1 MCRLKLSYLD
11 IIPYFFYINY
21 IILKEISPK
30 DTIKID
36 FYSFG
41 KTYTEKEKLERIE
54 QLADAV
60 EFEKYDVKVC
70 LNNKLVKH
78 RFVYFEDWIHLTGN
92 KSEDN
97 NNNNMVDG
105 PLIDTESSRL
115 KYLRGVYF
123 GKYVRNIYNC
133 GTQNEKDN

>member
-1 MCRLKLSYLD
+1 M
-11 IIPYFFYINY
+11 
-21 IILKEISPK
+21 ISPK

-54 QLADAV
+54 QLADAI

-70 LNNKLVKH
+70 LNNKLVRH

-97 NNNNMVDG
+97 KNNNMTDG
-105 PLIDTESSRL
+105 PLIDIESSKL

-123 GKYVRNIYNC
+123 GKYVRNIN
-133 GTQNEKDN
+133 